1 MSSYF
6 SEIRFLM
13 IYGIAIQENLQ
24 HLNDSMYRVSKTWF
38 KTGSAQNDSLWYTEF
53 CYQLEFTSAD
63 MKACACACSQ
73 GKNFS
78 LTITK
83 PDYVSPD
90 YANLFIT

>member
-6 SEIRFLM
+6 LEIRFLV

-24 HLNDSMYRVSKTWF
+24 DSMYRVSKTWF

-53 CYQLEFTSAD
+53 CYQLEFTSTD

-90 YANLFIT
+90 YANLFMT